1 MLSLILVSLKA
12 SFPTQ
17 PPDLSFG
24 SLEPGEHIR
33 LDPDRITHRSLE
45 PLILRS
51 KLGNLAIALNAQG
64 ILEALARY
72 CKSSVWSH

>member
-1 MLSLILVSLKA
+1 MLPLILLSLDA

-33 LDPDRITHRSLE
+33 FDPDRITHRSLE
-45 PLILRS
+45 AVILRS
-51 KLGNLAIALNAQG
+51 ELGNLAIALNAQG
-64 ILEALARY
+64 VLESLARY
-72 CKSSVWSH
+72 CVSSVWSH